1 MKPIDVIRFP
11 HRSRAETLAGLRLLL
26 PRLEDLSV
34 LRGAPIGLAEVDAH
48 LPQGGLAGD
57 ALHEIAPETE
67 GDMAAA
73 LGFVTALIVRLPR
86 DGPVLWV
93 IAPNKLADASH
104 VHGHG
109 LNGFGL
115 DPGRLILVETRDERQ
130 AMWAMEEALR
140 SKVPAAVAGT
150 MAAEL
155 DLKTSRRLHL
165 AAEGAGLPLL
175 LLRSASATGSSAAAT
190 RWRIAAAEAARDR
203 FGLFVRTRWRVKLE
217 RCRNGK
223 PGEWLVE
230 WDHVAYR
237 FALAAAM
244 ADLAL
249 PRRAGTQTL

>member
-1 MKPIDVIRFP
+1 MKPIDVIRLP
-11 HRSRAETLAGLRLLL
+11 HRSRAETLAGLRQLL
-26 PRLEDLSV
+26 PQRGGLSPP
-34 LRGAPIGLAEVDAH
+34 RAAPIGLAEVDAH

-57 ALHEIAPETE
+57 ALHEIAPETA
-67 GDMAAA
+67 GDMPAA
-73 LGFVTALIVRLPR
+73 LGFVTALLVRLPR
-86 DGPVLWV
+86 EGPVLWV
-93 IAPNKLADASH
+93 VAPNRLADTSH

-115 DPGRLILVETRDERQ
+115 DPGRLILVEPRDERQ
-130 AMWAMEEALR
+130 AMWAMEEALH

-150 MAAEL
+150 MTAEL
-155 DLKTSRRLHL
+155 DLKSSRRLHL

-175 LLRSASATGSSAAAT
+175 LVRSAQAAGSSAAAT
-190 RWRIAAAEAARDR
+190 RWRIASAAAARDR
-203 FGLFVRTRWRVKLE
+203 FGLFALTRWHVRLE

-237 FALAAAM
+237 FALAAPV

-249 PRRAGTQTL
+249 PRRAGAQTL